1 MLTAVSCSNT
11 GQQSIS
17 EPSGNVNNVE
27 QSKEDIILTYA
38 TYTEPHST
46 MQEMIDN
53 FNDEN
58 NGYKVVIKDYS
69 EGLVYENPETKG
81 GASEESLSAVQI
93 EIVQDIIKGEVDIIN
108 SESIPNNITFEN
120 LKNKEAFADLYP
132 FMENDPDVNRSV
144 LNETVLNLSEID
156 GKLYSL
162 PTFYEIDTLIGE
174 SQYVGTK
181 ENWTFDEFVS
191 HWEQMPDGSTI
202 AGHTEKLYVY
212 INILRNTLEE
222 FVDYKNGTASFDSPE
237 FIELLEF
244 CNRFDYVE
252 RGTKVDSDSNS
263 PDFVTPHTIS
273 GIWNFHKFIK
283 ETDTLV
289 GYPSSDGTGAYI
301 DTSHSYNFAIN
312 KSSSAEKQEG
322 AWNFIRR
329 FADEEY
335 QTSKYVYYD
344 DSGKEAFYWDEIG
357 IPINDNVFEKMSKE
371 IMDGKIYSNII
382 SSQGQEYDIGLPTQ
396 EEYNRLVKYI
406 SNVKRKKTNDFS
418 LHLIID
424 DDIDAYFKG
433 EKTIEETVEIIQNR
447 VSIMVSEKS

>member
-1 MLTAVSCSNT
+1 
-11 GQQSIS
+11 
-17 EPSGNVNNVE
+17 
-27 QSKEDIILTYA
+27 
-38 TYTEPHST
+38 
-46 MQEMIDN
+46 
-53 FNDEN
+53 
-58 NGYKVVIKDYS
+58 
-69 EGLVYENPETKG
+69 
-81 GASEESLSAVQI
+81 
-93 EIVQDIIKGEVDIIN
+93 
-108 SESIPNNITFEN
+108 
-120 LKNKEAFADLYP
+120 
-132 FMENDPDVNRSV
+132 
-144 LNETVLNLSEID
+144 
-156 GKLYSL
+156 
-162 PTFYEIDTLIGE
+162 
-174 SQYVGTK
+174 
-181 ENWTFDEFVS
+181 FVS

-202 AGHTEKLYVY
+202 AGHTEKFYVY

-244 CNRFDYVE
+244 CNSFDYAE
-252 RGTKVDSDSNS
+252 RGIKGDTDFNS
-263 PDFVTPHTIS
+263 PNFVTPHPIL
-273 GIWNFHKFIK
+273 GIWNFHQFIK

-335 QTSKYVYYD
+335 QTSEYVYYD
-344 DSGKEAFYWDEIG
+344 DSGKEAFYHDEAG

-371 IMDGKIYSNII
+371 IMDGKIYSSII

-406 SNVKRKKTNDFS
+406 SNVKRKKIIDNS
-418 LHLIID
+418 LWRIID